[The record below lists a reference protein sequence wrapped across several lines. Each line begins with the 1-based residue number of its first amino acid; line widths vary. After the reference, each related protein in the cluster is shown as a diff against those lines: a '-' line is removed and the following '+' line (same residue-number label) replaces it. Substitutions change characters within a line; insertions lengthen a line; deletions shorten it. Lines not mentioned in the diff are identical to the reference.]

1 MGNYPSLGKET
12 RNLTPDLSPEDRLE
26 RARQHIFSTGP
37 EDSGTRLCLA
47 NMPYGLAKIHYVQ
60 EQLGYPADAT
70 FVGSPDMTI
79 TRNVSRWQ
87 SGFGYGGKISW
98 GEGDRD
104 FVVLDTKPN
113 SCGMLVGGIS
123 DLPDIPPLIQRMADM
138 TADPPEIDGL
148 SIEWD
153 FAKGNHFIDIC
164 VVDRLDPAVELPPY
178 TFVLHAAGNELR
190 DETPRGPGLYWDF
203 SEALRRMMT
212 EVETPFGPLRI
223 LQGEAADEYVEF
235 YRYADSY
242 AKRRRL
248 LAAER
253 LFGEFT
259 LIANQTHQGLVNRNQ
274 IILGCHHVDPTQPDL
289 LYPLMLRSDIPGY
302 LLRGLPNFSDT
313 AIDALGFRARAED
326 LGVLHRLRN
335 ANLMPHGAGYILPH
349 ILHVTRVLEKAGIRY
364 FECNTV
370 NDRGREVISHP
381 RDVPHDY
388 RGRSVVLSTV
398 ELGLGQIVAKLV
410 PVRVLKT

>member
-1 MGNYPSLGKET
+1 MTTEM
-12 RNLTPDLSPEDRLE
+12 SPEDRLE

-37 EDSGTRLCLA
+37 EDSGTRLCMA
-47 NMPYGLAKIHYVQ
+47 NMPYGLAKIHYAQ

-87 SGFGYGGKISW
+87 SGFGYGGKVAW
-98 GEGDRD
+98 GEGDRE
-104 FVVLDTKPN
+104 FLVLDTKPN
-113 SCGMLVGGIS
+113 CCGMLVGGID
-123 DLPDIPPLIQRMADM
+123 DLPDVARLIERMAEM
-138 TADPPEIDGL
+138 TANPPELDGL
-148 SIEWD
+148 PIEWD

-164 VVDRLDPAVELPPY
+164 VVDRLDPSVDLPPY

-190 DETPRGPGLYWDF
+190 DASTHGPGLYWDF
-203 SEALRRMMT
+203 SNGLRKLAT
-212 EVETPFGPLRI
+212 TFETPFGPLRV
-223 LQGEAADEYVEF
+223 LEGEAARQYVDF
-235 YRYADSY
+235 YEYADSY
-242 AKRRRL
+242 TKRRRM
-248 LAAER
+248 LAAEL

-259 LIANQTHQGLVNRNQ
+259 LIANETHQGLVNPNEV
-274 IILGCHHVDPTQPDL
+274 ILGCHHVDPTQPEK

-302 LLRGLPNFSDT
+302 LIRGLPNFSDT
-313 AIDALGFRARAED
+313 TIEALGFEGRARD
-326 LGVLHRLRN
+326 LGVLHRLQN
-335 ANLMPHGAGYILPH
+335 ANLLPHGAGYILPH
-349 ILHVTRVLEKAGIRY
+349 ILHVTRVLERAGMRY
-364 FECNTV
+364 FECDTV
-370 NDRGREVISHP
+370 SDHGREIISHP

>member
-1 MGNYPSLGKET
+1 VT
-12 RNLTPDLSPEDRLE
+12 DVSPEDRLE
-26 RARQHIFSTGP
+26 RARQHIFSTGA

-47 NMPYGLAKIHYVQ
+47 NMPYGVAKIHCAQ
-60 EQLGYPADAT
+60 EQLGYPPDAT

-79 TRNVSRWQ
+79 TRNIGRWQ
-87 SGFGYGGKISW
+87 AGFGYGGKLSW

-104 FVVLDTKPN
+104 FLVLDTKPN
-113 SCGMLVGGIS
+113 CCGMLVGGIE
-123 DLPDIPPLIQRMADM
+123 DLPDISQLIDRMAEM
-138 TADPPEIDGL
+138 QADPPELDGVPL
-148 SIEWD
+148 TWD
-153 FAKGNHFIDIC
+153 FAEGNHFIDIC
-164 VVDRLDPAVELPPY
+164 VVDRLDPTVDLPAY

-190 DETPRGPGLYWDF
+190 SATDRGPGLYWDF
-203 SEALRRMMT
+203 SNGLRNMAAV
-212 EVETPFGPLRI
+212 VETPFGPLRV
-223 LQGEAADEYVEF
+223 LEGERATRYMEF
-235 YRYADSY
+235 YEFADSFT
-242 AKRRRL
+242 KRRRL

-253 LFGEFT
+253 LFGEFSV
-259 LIANQTHQGLVNRNQ
+259 IANETHQGLVNRNEV
-274 IILGCHHVDPTQPDL
+274 ILGCHHVERGEPAR

-313 AIDALGFRARAED
+313 AIEALGFEGRASD

-335 ANLMPHGAGYILPH
+335 ADLLPHGAGYILPH
-349 ILHVTRVLEKAGIRY
+349 ILSVTRVLERAGMRY
-364 FECNTV
+364 FECDTV

-388 RGRSVVLSTV
+388 RGRSVVLHTV